1 MNKIVLCLLLFSFV
15 LIGIGFVAASADSSH
30 GNAPSFHDDKLTS
43 DCSTECLKY
52 IDTPHLQKDCKNSMG
67 SSGYRPGIDD
77 PWGNDHPLRP
87 DNPWGPS
94 NPWGPKA
101 LQ

>member
-15 LIGIGFVAASADSSH
+15 LIGIGFVAASADSGH
-30 GNAPSFHDDKLTS
+30 GNASAFHGDKIAS
-43 DCSTECLKY
+43 GCSTVCLKY

-67 SSGYRPGIDD
+67 SSGYGPGIDD
-77 PWGNDHPLRP
+77 PC
-87 DNPWGPS
+87 GPS